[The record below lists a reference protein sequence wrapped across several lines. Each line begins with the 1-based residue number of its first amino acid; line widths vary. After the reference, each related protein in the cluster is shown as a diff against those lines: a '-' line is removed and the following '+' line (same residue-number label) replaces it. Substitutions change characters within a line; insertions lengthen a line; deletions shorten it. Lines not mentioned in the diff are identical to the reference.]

1 MAIKKSFNRAN
12 RPSMNILVLAGFA
25 VAVTLY
31 AQENEPPRSR
41 GQDRVTVATET
52 RPANGQ
58 SDVLP
63 PEDRQRVEEAVQRA
77 IRWLAAQQEQDGSF
91 PTIDMGEPGVT
102 SICLLA
108 FMAHGHN
115 PSEGQYGERL
125 ERAIDFVLTCQKENG
140 LIAVRAPE
148 GPQITRRV
156 QHEVGQTTVYNHAIA
171 ALALAE
177 VYGMGQSKR
186 AEQIEKVIN
195 KALAA
200 TLEMQR
206 WPKQRGAI
214 DEGGWRYVDRFTLDD
229 SDLSITSWQL
239 MFLRSARNAG
249 FNVPEKSISDA
260 VAYVQRCFSEEYGA
274 HGYVTG
280 PGDHRSRAMGGAGI
294 LALAHAGYH
303 NSSEAKRTGE
313 WLLQFT
319 FEEYNSDDGLARDR
333 YHYSLFNCCQGMYQL
348 GSPYYE
354 QFFPTAVRN
363 VLKHQRPEGSWDLEN
378 FDLDKPFGNS
388 YTTALVLLA
397 LAAPNEILPIFQR

>member
-1 MAIKKSFNRAN
+1 MAINKRCHGDLRLDLTAFVF
-12 RPSMNILVLAGFA
+12 LGLT
-25 VAVTLY
+25 VTVMAY
-31 AQENEPPRSR
+31 AQENDPSRTR
-41 GQDRVTVATET
+41 GQANDNSARVTNAGGA
-52 RPANGQ
+52 PA
-58 SDVLP
+58 DVLTP
-63 PEDRQRVEEAVQRA
+63 DDRQRVEAAVERA
-77 IRWLAAQQEQDGSF
+77 IPWLASQQEADGSF

-115 PSEGQYGERL
+115 PSEGVYGERL
-125 ERAIDFVLTCQKENG
+125 EKAIDFILSCQKENG
-140 LIAVRAPE
+140 LIAVRAPD
-148 GPQITRRV
+148 GPQIVRRV
-156 QHEVGQTTVYNHAIA
+156 QHEIGQTTVYNHAIA
-171 ALALAE
+171 ALALSE
-177 VYGMGQSKR
+177 VYGMGQLKR

-200 TLEMQR
+200 TFEMQR

-214 DEGGWRYVDRFTLDD
+214 DEGGWRYLDRFTLDD
-229 SDLSITSWQL
+229 SDLSITGWQL

-249 FNVPEKSISDA
+249 FDVPEKAINDA
-260 VAYVQRCFSEEYGA
+260 VGYVQRCFSEEYGA

-280 PGDHRSRAMGGAGI
+280 PGDHRSRAMGRAGI

-319 FEEYNSDDGLARDR
+319 FEDYNSDDGLARDR

-363 VLKHQRPEGSWDLEN
+363 VLKHQRPGGFWDLEN

-397 LAAPNEILPIFQR
+397 LATPNEILPIFQR

>member
-1 MAIKKSFNRAN
+1 MATNKNCSGTNRI
-12 RPSMNILVLAGFA
+12 SMELLLFA
-25 VAVTLY
+25 ACAISVTLY
-31 AQENEPPRSR
+31 AQDRQQTRTGDQVGNSAAPASR
-41 GQDRVTVATET
+41 GTESH
-52 RPANGQ
+52 

-63 PEDRQRVEEAVQRA
+63 AADRQRVEEAVERA
-77 IRWLAAQQEQDGSF
+77 ITWLATQQEQDGSF

-108 FMAHGHN
+108 YMANGHN

-125 ERAIDFVLTCQKENG
+125 DRAVDFILSCQKESG
-140 LIAVRAPE
+140 LIAVR
-148 GPQITRRV
+148 GPAGPRLARNV
-156 QHEVGQTTVYNHAIA
+156 QHEIGQTAVYNHAIA
-171 ALALAE
+171 SLALSE
-177 VYGMGQSKR
+177 VYGTGHSRR

-214 DEGGWRYVDRFTLDD
+214 DEGGWRYLDRFTLDD
-229 SDLSITSWQL
+229 SDLSITGWQL

-249 FNVPEKSISDA
+249 FDVPKKSIDDA
-260 VAYVQRCFSEEYGA
+260 VGYVQRCFSEEYGA
-274 HGYVTG
+274 HGYVAG
-280 PGDHRSRAMGGAGI
+280 PGDHRSRAMGGAGV
-294 LALAHAGYH
+294 LALAHAGFH
-303 NSSEAKRTGE
+303 NSPQAKRTGE

-319 FEEYNSDDGLARDR
+319 FEDYNSDDGFPRDR
-333 YHYSLFNCCQGMYQL
+333 YHYALFNCCQGMYQL
-348 GSPYYE
+348 GSPYWE

-363 VLKHQRPEGSWDLEN
+363 VLKHQRPDGSWDMEA